1 MVDYTVILDEPSMSV
16 EGPTQQGVESIM
28 EMTTMSGV
36 TSDESGDPSF
46 RLLLLRNLRAMDQT
60 ATVVVVSDRVSTSS
74 LGALWWCRWH
84 LPLRRR
90 RGMPRRLHLLP
101 RRGGRVM
108 LLLPLA
114 SALLLIVK
122 AAVQSL
128 QVTQLSYHRTTQ
140 WKLHKARRQE
150 RDH

>member
-1 MVDYTVILDEPSMSV
+1 MVDYTVILDGPSMSV
-16 EGPTQQGVESIM
+16 EGPMQQGVESIM

-46 RLLLLRNLRAMDQT
+46 RLLLLRNLCAMART
-60 ATVVVVSDRVSTSS
+60 TTVVVVSDRVSSSS

-84 LPLRRR
+84 LPLRR
-90 RGMPRRLHLLP
+90 GGGLPRRLHLLL
-101 RRGGRVM
+101 RRGGSVL

-114 SALLLIVK
+114 SVLLLVVK
-122 AAVQSL
+122 AVVRSL
-128 QVTQLSYHRTTQ
+128 QVTQLSYHRAVQ